1 MADDYKLL
9 GLGELTSLITHVK
22 INHWGT
28 EVSVECIYDP
38 KGERLPYQ
46 LTFRNCQEIQ
56 WNVHD
61 LESTSDLEADLI
73 GLCLGKES
81 YQQPAVIHTDIFE
94 LAISYDKYSLERV
107 GISTLEESND
117 LQGVVLELK

>member
-9 GLGELTSLITHVK
+9 GLGELTSLITDVE
-22 INHWGT
+22 ISHWGT
-28 EVSVECIYDP
+28 EVMLKCVYAP
-38 KGERLPYQ
+38 RGERLPYQ
-46 LTFRNCQEIQ
+46 LTFHNCQEIQ

-94 LAISYDKYSLERV
+94 LAIFYDNYSLEQV
-107 GISTLEESND
+107 EISTVKESND
-117 LQGVVLELK
+117 LQGAVLELK